1 MTDLRLWVQGGEE
14 AEARLREVLAREGFR
29 IVEPPRSEAGH
40 PATSLVVEPDA
51 GHAHAEGALAH
62 APGAAREA
70 ARKLEDLERTV
81 LELRN
86 LDVAKSQFL
95 TNVSHELR
103 TPLTAIVTYGEILRD
118 GLLGEISVR
127 QREAIESM
135 IGSCRQLLS
144 MIEEILTYARTN
156 AQAIALQPSD
166 FPMEEVVRSVHE
178 MNASLIERKAL
189 RFEAEFA
196 PGLPRARADRD
207 KVAHVLGN
215 LLGNAID
222 FTPDEGMVTVS
233 ARRSPLDAGWI
244 EVVVEDTGIGIDPA
258 HHELI
263 FQEFAQVDASRS
275 RIHHGTGLGLAIAR
289 EFVRLHGGRIWVESE
304 LGSGSRFYFTLPS
317 VEMQVAARP
326 EPVPAATAAE
336 L

>member
-1 MTDLRLWVQGGEE
+1 MTDLRLQIHGGRE

-29 IVEPPRSEAGH
+29 IVEPPKPEAGQ
-40 PATSLVVEPDA
+40 PVLVVEPE
-51 GHAHAEGALAH
+51 GHHHQHAHGRHETS
-62 APGAAREA
+62 
-70 ARKLEDLERTV
+70 RKIEELERTV

-118 GLLGEISVR
+118 GMLGEITPR

-135 IGSCRQLLS
+135 IGSCRQLLA

-156 AQAIALQPSD
+156 AQAISIQPSAFAMD
-166 FPMEEVVRSVHE
+166 EVVRSVFE
-178 MNASLIERKAL
+178 MNASLVERKGL
-189 RFEAEFA
+189 SFETEMA
-196 PGLPRARADRD
+196 PELPRAYADRD

-215 LLGNAID
+215 LIGNAID
-222 FTPDEGMVTVS
+222 FTPDAGLVRVV
-233 ARRSPLDAGWI
+233 ARRSAQDARWI
-244 EVVVEDTGIGIDPA
+244 EVGVEDTGIGIDPA

-263 FQEFAQVDASRS
+263 FQEFAQVDASRA

-289 EFVRLHGGRIWVESE
+289 QFVRLHGGRIWVESE
-304 LGSGSRFYFTLPS
+304 LGEGSRFYFTLPS
-317 VEMQVAARP
+317 VEVGNAEAARS
-326 EPVPAATAAE
+326 PVAEGAAA
-336 L
+336 

>member
-1 MTDLRLWVQGGEE
+1 MTDLRLTIHGGHE

-29 IVEPPRSEAGH
+29 IVEPPRADTADVPG
-40 PATSLVVEPDA
+40 LVVEPA
-51 GHAHAEGALAH
+51 GHAHLSPREY
-62 APGAAREA
+62 AR
-70 ARKLEDLERTV
+70 RLEELERTV

-118 GLLGEISVR
+118 GMLGDITPR

-156 AQAIALQPSD
+156 AQAISIQPSAFD
-166 FPMEEVVRSVHE
+166 VDDVVRTVHD
-178 MNASLIERKAL
+178 MNASLIERKSLTFDTDLA
-189 RFEAEFA
+189 
-196 PGLPRARADRD
+196 GDLPRAHADRD

-215 LLGNAID
+215 LIGNAID
-222 FTPDEGMVTVS
+222 FTPDGGHVQVM
-233 ARRSPLDAGWI
+233 ARRSGADRTWI
-244 EVVVEDTGIGIDPA
+244 EVVVEDSGIGIDPV

-263 FQEFAQVDASRS
+263 FQEFAQVDASRA

-289 EFVRLHGGRIWVESE
+289 QFVRLHGGRIWVESG
-304 LGSGSRFYFTLPS
+304 LGEGSRFFFTLPS
-317 VEMQVAARP
+317 VEANGGA
-326 EPVPAATAAE
+326 AAE
-336 L
+336 SAAA

>member
-1 MTDLRLWVQGGEE
+1 MPDLRLTIQGGHE

-29 IVEPPRSEAGH
+29 IVEGPR
-40 PATSLVVEPDA
+40 PAEDGTLVVEPDGY
-51 GHAHAEGALAH
+51 GHGHS
-62 APGAAREA
+62 ARET
-70 ARKLEDLERTV
+70 ARRIEDLERTV

-118 GLLGEISVR
+118 GMLGEVTPR

-135 IGSCRQLLS
+135 IGSCRQLLA

-156 AQAIALQPSD
+156 AQAINLQPSD
-166 FPMEEVVRSVHE
+166 FALEEVIRTVYE
-178 MNASLIERKAL
+178 MNASLIERKSLEFGSAL
-189 RFEAEFA
+189 A
-196 PGLPRARADRD
+196 PALPRVHADRD

-215 LLGNAID
+215 LIGNAID
-222 FTPDEGMVTVS
+222 FTPDGGRVRVV
-233 ARRSPLDAGWI
+233 ARRSPAQAGWI
-244 EVVVEDTGIGIDPA
+244 EVGVEDTGIGIDPT

-263 FQEFAQVDASRS
+263 FQEFAQVDASRA

-289 EFVRLHGGRIWVESE
+289 QFVRLHGGRIWVESG
-304 LGSGSRFYFTLPS
+304 LGEGSRFYFTLPS
-317 VEMQVAARP
+317 VDAAGA
-326 EPVPAATAAE
+326 PASVREARARESAAA
-336 L
+336 

>member
-1 MTDLRLWVQGGEE
+1 MPDLRLTIQGGHE

-29 IVEPPRSEAGH
+29 IVEGPRSAEEG
-40 PATSLVVEPDA
+40 TLVVEPD
-51 GHAHAEGALAH
+51 
-62 APGAAREA
+62 GAAHLHGHSAREV
-70 ARKLEDLERTV
+70 ARRIEELERTV

-118 GLLGEISVR
+118 GMLGEVTPR

-135 IGSCRQLLS
+135 IGSCRQLLA

-156 AQAIALQPSD
+156 AQAINLRPSSFAL
-166 FPMEEVVRSVHE
+166 EEVVRSVHE
-178 MNASLIERKAL
+178 MNVSLVERKGL
-189 RFEAEFA
+189 EFTTELA
-196 PGLPRARADRD
+196 PGLPRVHADRD

-215 LLGNAID
+215 LIGNAID
-222 FTPDEGMVTVS
+222 FTPDGGSVRVV
-233 ARRSPLDAGWI
+233 ARRAPGEDGWI
-244 EVVVEDTGIGIDPA
+244 EVGVEDTGIGIDPL

-263 FQEFAQVDASRS
+263 FQEFAQVDASRA

-289 EFVRLHGGRIWVESE
+289 QFVALHGGRIWVESE
-304 LGSGSRFYFTLPS
+304 LGAGSRFYFTLPA
-317 VEMQVAARP
+317 VD
-326 EPVPAATAAE
+326 AAE
-336 L
+336 APAPVREARAPESAAA

>member
-1 MTDLRLWVQGGEE
+1 MPDVRLLIQGGHE
-14 AEARLREVLAREGFR
+14 AEARLREILAREGFR
-29 IVEPPRSEAGH
+29 IVEGPRAEAG
-40 PATSLVVEPDA
+40 TLVVEPE
-51 GHAHAEGALAH
+51 GGSAHHPHSL
-62 APGAAREA
+62 REA
-70 ARKLEDLERTV
+70 AHRVEELERTI

-118 GLLGEISVR
+118 GMLGDVSPR

-156 AQAIALQPSD
+156 AQAIRLQPSD
-166 FPMEEVVRSVHE
+166 FPVEEVIRSVYE
-178 MNASLIERKAL
+178 MNASLIERKTL
-189 RFEAEFA
+189 EFATGVA
-196 PGLPRARADRD
+196 PGLPRVHADRD

-215 LLGNAID
+215 LIGNAID
-222 FTPDEGMVTVS
+222 FTPDGGSVRVV
-233 ARRSPLDAGWI
+233 ARRSPQDPRWI
-244 EVVVEDTGIGIDPA
+244 EVGVEDTGIGIDPT

-263 FQEFAQVDASRS
+263 FQEFAQVDASRA

-289 EFVRLHGGRIWVESE
+289 QFVRLHGGRIWVESD
-304 LGSGSRFYFTLPS
+304 LGEGSRFYFTLPS
-317 VEMQVAARP
+317 VE
-326 EPVPAATAAE
+326 AATAAGQDGSGAIPRE
-336 L
+336 SAAA

>member
-1 MTDLRLWVQGGEE
+1 MPDLRLTIQGGHE

-29 IVEPPRSEAGH
+29 IVEGPR
-40 PATSLVVEPDA
+40 PAEEGTLVVEPDGT
-51 GHAHAEGALAH
+51 GHGHGH
-62 APGAAREA
+62 SARET
-70 ARKLEDLERTV
+70 ARRIEELERTV

-118 GLLGEISVR
+118 GMLGEVTPR

-135 IGSCRQLLS
+135 IGSCRQLLA

-156 AQAIALQPSD
+156 AQAISLQPSD
-166 FPMEEVVRSVHE
+166 FALEEVIRTVYE
-178 MNASLIERKAL
+178 MNASLIERKSLEFGSAL
-189 RFEAEFA
+189 A
-196 PGLPRARADRD
+196 PGLPRVHADRD

-215 LLGNAID
+215 LIGNAID
-222 FTPDEGMVTVS
+222 FTPDGGRVRVV
-233 ARRSPLDAGWI
+233 ARRSPTEAGWI
-244 EVVVEDTGIGIDPA
+244 EVGVEDTGIGIDPT

-263 FQEFAQVDASRS
+263 FQEFAQVDASRA

-289 EFVRLHGGRIWVESE
+289 QFVRLHGGRIWVESG
-304 LGSGSRFYFTLPS
+304 LGEGSRFYFTLPS
-317 VEMQVAARP
+317 VDAAAAPGLVHAGAAER
-326 EPVPAATAAE
+326 PAA
-336 L
+336 

>member
-1 MTDLRLWVQGGEE
+1 MTDLRLTIHGGHEV
-14 AEARLREVLAREGFR
+14 EARLREVLAREGFR
-29 IVEPPRSEAGH
+29 IVEPPREEAGSG
-40 PATSLVVEPDA
+40 PALVVEPHHP
-51 GHAHAEGALAH
+51 HAHPHLPREY
-62 APGAAREA
+62 ARRIE
-70 ARKLEDLERTV
+70 ELERTV

-118 GLLGEISVR
+118 GMLGEITPR

-156 AQAIALQPSD
+156 AQAISIQPSD
-166 FPMEEVVRSVHE
+166 FDVDDVVRTVHD
-178 MNASLIERKAL
+178 MNASLIERKSLSFAL
-189 RFEAEFA
+189 EMA
-196 PGLPRARADRD
+196 PGLPRAHADRD

-215 LLGNAID
+215 LIGNAID
-222 FTPDEGMVTVS
+222 FTPDGGRVQVV
-233 ARRSPLDAGWI
+233 ARRSGADPRWI
-244 EVVVEDTGIGIDPA
+244 EVAVEDTGIGIDPV

-263 FQEFAQVDASRS
+263 FQEFAQVDASRA

-289 EFVRLHGGRIWVESE
+289 QFVRLHGGRIWVESE
-304 LGSGSRFYFTLPS
+304 LGGGSRFFFTLPS
-317 VEMQVAARP
+317 VEVNGAAQAGS
-326 EPVPAATAAE
+326 AAA
-336 L
+336 